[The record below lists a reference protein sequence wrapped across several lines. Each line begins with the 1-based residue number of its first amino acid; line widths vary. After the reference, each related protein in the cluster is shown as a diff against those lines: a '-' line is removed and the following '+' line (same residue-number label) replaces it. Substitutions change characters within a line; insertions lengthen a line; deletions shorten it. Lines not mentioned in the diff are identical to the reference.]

1 MKSGHRHHCPG
12 PFGHPPPPEAF
23 TRRHWITN
31 VAGGMGAWALLSLL
45 EREGRAAGLAAAIS
59 GDAAAMNPLRA
70 RPPHF
75 PAKAK
80 SVIFLMMAGGPSQME
95 TLDPKPVLDKLAG
108 QRMPESF
115 GKIPA
120 QFTDVTKELL
130 LGCRIKFRNCGQ
142 SGLPISDAFPFLQK
156 HADKLAVLRSC
167 YHDAFNHSPAQYVLA
182 TGMSRLG
189 YPSLGAWITY
199 GLGSVSDNLPAMVV
213 MMENDGRVKGGTPL
227 WGNGFL
233 PAIYQGAPIQSG
245 GTPILYVNRPS
256 DVSEESQRD
265 TLDMAQWLNRRHAAR
280 ASAASRE
287 LDSRIAAY
295 ELAYRMQT
303 AAPEAVDLSRE
314 SEQTRKLYG
323 LDDEVTRSFGARCL
337 IARRLVER
345 GVRFVQVISGS
356 GDAKDWDHH
365 DDAYQGTLRQ
375 ARKVDQP
382 IAALLRDLEARGKL
396 EETLIVWTGEFGRT
410 PTSQG
415 GKGRDHNPNG
425 YSMWM
430 AGGGI
435 NGGKAIGATDEIGLR
450 AVEDKLHMHDVHATI
465 LSLLGLDH
473 HKLTYLFQGRQ
484 MRLTDVG
491 GDNDLSRRLLND
503 VMPPPTHG
511 AVLRRT

>member
-1 MKSGHRHHCPG
+1 MSCPHCPG
-12 PFGHPPPPEAF
+12 PFGTPVSRR
-23 TRRHWITN
+23 TISRRHWITN

-45 EREGRAAGLAAAIS
+45 ERDGLASTLAPAIS
-59 GDAAAMNPLRA
+59 DTTAAAPNPLA
-70 RPPHF
+70 AKPPHF
-75 PAKAK
+75 AAKAK

-95 TLDPKPVLDKLAG
+95 TLDPKPLLNKLAG
-108 QRMPESF
+108 QRLPESF

-130 LGCRIKFRNCGQ
+130 LPCRIDFKNCGQ
-142 SGLPISDAFPFLQK
+142 SGIPISGAFPHLQK
-156 HADKLAVLRSC
+156 HADKLAVIRSC
-167 YHDAFNHSPAQYVLA
+167 YHDAFNHSPAQYVLT

-189 YPSLGAWITY
+189 YPSVGAWITY
-199 GLGSVSDNLPAMVV
+199 GLGSASQNLPAMVV
-213 MMENDGRVKGGTPL
+213 MMESDGKVKGGTPL

-233 PAIYQGAPIQSG
+233 PPIYQGSPVQTS
-245 GTPILYVNRPS
+245 GTPILYVNRQQ
-256 DVSEESQRD
+256 DTSEQDQRRV
-265 TLDMAQWLNRRHAAR
+265 LDFAQSLNRRHAKEVT
-280 ASAASRE
+280 AATRE

-303 AAPEAVDLSRE
+303 AAPEAVDLAKE
-314 SEQTRKLYG
+314 SQATKQLYG
-323 LDDEVTRSFGARCL
+323 IDDETTREFGTRCL

-356 GDAKDWDHH
+356 GDTKDWDHH
-365 DDAYQGTLRQ
+365 DDAYEGTMRQ
-375 ARKVDQP
+375 ARKTDQP
-382 IAALLRDLEARGKL
+382 VAALLADLESRGLL
-396 EETLIVWTGEFGRT
+396 EQTLVVWTGEFGRT

-435 NGGKAIGATDEIGLR
+435 RGGKVIGATDELGLR
-450 AVEDKLHMHDVHATI
+450 ATEDKCHVHDIHATM

-473 HKLTYLFQGRQ
+473 RKLTYLFQGRQ

-491 GDNDLSRRLLND
+491 GDNDLAKRLI
-503 VMPPPTHG
+503 V
-511 AVLRRT
+511 

>member
-1 MKSGHRHHCPG
+1 MSSRRRMVHHCPG
-12 PFGHPPPPEAF
+12 PFGGVGPAASAS

-45 EREGRAAGLAAAIS
+45 EREGRADLAPAIS
-59 GDAAAMNPLRA
+59 GERGLDPLRA

-75 PAKAK
+75 PTKAK

-95 TLDPKPVLDKLAG
+95 TLDPKPVLNKLAG

-130 LGCRIKFRNCGQ
+130 LGCRLNFRNCGR
-142 SGLPISDAFPFLQK
+142 SGLPISDAFPHLQRQ
-156 HADKLAVLRSC
+156 ADKLAVLRSC
-167 YHDAFNHSPAQYVLA
+167 YHDAFNHSPAQYVLT
-182 TGMSRLG
+182 TGTSRLG

-199 GLGSVSDNLPAMVV
+199 GLGTQSDNLPAMVV
-213 MMENDGRVKGGTPL
+213 MMESDGRVKGGTPL

-233 PAIYQGAPIQSG
+233 PAIYQGSPIQTG
-245 GTPILYVNRPS
+245 GTPILYVNRQP
-256 DVSEESQRD
+256 DMSEESQRH
-265 TLDMAQWLNRRHAAR
+265 TLDLAQWLNRRHAR
-280 ASAASRE
+280 SSAASPE
-287 LDSRIAAY
+287 LDARIAAY

-303 AAPEAVDLSRE
+303 AAPEAVDITKE
-314 SEQTRKLYG
+314 SAETRKLYG
-323 LDDEVTRSFGARCL
+323 IDGDLTRSFAIRCL

-345 GVRFVQVISGS
+345 GVRFVQIISGS
-356 GDAKDWDHH
+356 GDTKDWDHH
-365 DDAYQGTLRQ
+365 DDAYEGTLRQ

-396 EETLIVWTGEFGRT
+396 DETLVVWTGEFGRT

-435 NGGKAIGATDEIGLR
+435 KGGKIIGATDEIGLR
-450 AVEDKLHMHDVHATI
+450 AVEDKLHMHDIHATL

-473 HKLTYLFQGRQ
+473 RKLTYLFQGRE

-491 GDNDLSRRLLND
+491 GDNDLAKRLI
-503 VMPPPTHG
+503 V
-511 AVLRRT
+511 

>member
-1 MKSGHRHHCPG
+1 MSNHHRHQCPG
-12 PFGHPPPPEAF
+12 PFGAPALADM
-23 TRRHWITN
+23 TRRHWITS
-31 VAGGMGAWALLSLL
+31 VAGGMGAWALMSLL
-45 EREGRAAGLAAAIS
+45 ERDGRAAALVPAIS
-59 GDAAAMNPLRA
+59 GGDDPAAGNPLRA

-75 PAKAK
+75 PARAK

-95 TLDPKPVLDKLAG
+95 TLDPKPVLNKLAG

-130 LGCRIKFRNCGQ
+130 LGCRIDFRNCGQ
-142 SGLPISDAFPFLQK
+142 SGLPISAAFPHLQK

-167 YHDAFNHSPAQYVLA
+167 YHDAFNHSPAQYVLT

-199 GLGSVSDNLPAMVV
+199 GLGSQSDNLPAMVV
-213 MMENDGRVKGGTPL
+213 MMESDGRVKGGTPL

-233 PAIYQGAPIQSG
+233 PAIYQGSPIQTG
-245 GTPILYVNRPS
+245 GTPILYVNRPPE
-256 DVSEESQRD
+256 VSEESQRQ
-265 TLDMAQWLNRRHAAR
+265 TLDLAQWLNRRHAAA

-303 AAPEAVDLSRE
+303 AAPEAVDISRE

-365 DDAYQGTLRQ
+365 DDAYGGTLRQ

-396 EETLIVWTGEFGRT
+396 DETLIVWTGEFGRT

-425 YSMWM
+425 FAMWM

-435 NGGKAIGATDEIGLR
+435 KGGQAIGATDDIGLR
-450 AVEDKLHMHDVHATI
+450 AVEDKVHMHDVHATI

-491 GDNDLSRRLLND
+491 GDNDLSRRLLG
-503 VMPPPTHG
+503 VARPKAG
-511 AVLRRT
+511 

>member
-1 MKSGHRHHCPG
+1 
-12 PFGHPPPPEAF
+12 
-23 TRRHWITN
+23 
-31 VAGGMGAWALLSLL
+31 MGAWALLSLL
-45 EREGRAAGLAAAIS
+45 ERDGHAASLAPAIS
-59 GDAAAMNPLRA
+59 GEPASDLAALNPLRA

-80 SVIFLMMAGGPSQME
+80 NVIFLMMAGGPSQME
-95 TLDPKPVLDKLAG
+95 TLDPKPLLNQLAG

-130 LGCRIKFRNCGQ
+130 LGCRINFRRCGQ
-142 SGLPISDAFPFLQK
+142 SGIPISDAFPHLQQ

-167 YHDAFNHSPAQYVLA
+167 YHDAFNHSPAQYVLT

-189 YPSLGAWITY
+189 YPSVGAWITY

-213 MMENDGRVKGGTPL
+213 MLENDGKVKGGTPL

-233 PAIYQGAPIQSG
+233 PAIYQGSPIQTS
-245 GTPILYVNRPS
+245 GTPILYVQRPG
-256 DVSEESQRD
+256 DVSDESQRR
-265 TLDMAQWLNRRHAAR
+265 TLDLAQWLNRRHAR
-280 ASAASRE
+280 EITAATRE

-303 AAPEAVDLSRE
+303 AAPEAVDLKSE
-314 SEQTRKLYG
+314 SPETRQLYG
-323 LDDEVTRSFGARCL
+323 LDEPVTHEFGARCL

-345 GVRFVQVISGS
+345 GVRFVQIISGS
-356 GDAKDWDHH
+356 GDTKDWDHH
-365 DDAYQGTLRQ
+365 DDAYEGTMRQ

-382 IAALLRDLEARGKL
+382 IAALLCDLEARGKL
-396 EETLIVWTGEFGRT
+396 DETLVVWSGEFGRT

-435 NGGKAIGATDEIGLR
+435 KGGKIIGATDEIGLR
-450 AVEDKLHMHDVHATI
+450 AVEDKLHMHDLHATI
-465 LSLLGLDH
+465 LALLGLDH
-473 HKLTYLFQGRQ
+473 RRLTYLFQGRE
-484 MRLTDVG
+484 MRLSDVG
-491 GDNDLSRRLLND
+491 GEHEISRRLL
-503 VMPPPTHG
+503 G
-511 AVLRRT
+511 

>member
-1 MKSGHRHHCPG
+1 MS
-12 PFGHPPPPEAF
+12 
-23 TRRHWITN
+23 RRHWITQ

-45 EREGRAAGLAAAIS
+45 ERDGRAGELAPAIS
-59 GDAAAMNPLRA
+59 GDPAALNPLRA
-70 RPPHF
+70 KAPHF
-75 PAKAK
+75 AAKAR

-95 TLDPKPVLDKLAG
+95 TLDPKPVLNKLAG
-108 QRMPESF
+108 QKLPASF

-130 LGCRIKFRNCGQ
+130 LGCRLAFRNCGQ
-142 SGLPISDAFPFLQK
+142 SGIPMSDAFPHLQK

-167 YHDAFNHSPAQYVLA
+167 YHDAFNHSPAQYVLT

-189 YPSLGAWITY
+189 FPSLGAWITY

-213 MMENDGRVKGGTPL
+213 MMEEDGRVKGGTPL

-233 PAIYQGAPIQSG
+233 PAIYQGAPIQTG
-245 GTPILYVNRPS
+245 GTPILYVNRPAE
-256 DVSEESQRD
+256 VSEERQRR
-265 TLDMAQWLNRRHAAR
+265 TLDLAQWLNRRHAAQ

-287 LDSRIAAY
+287 LDARIAAY

-303 AAPEAVDLSRE
+303 AAPEAVDIGRE
-314 SEQTRKLYG
+314 SEPTRKLYG
-323 LDDEVTRSFGARCL
+323 LEDPVTRSFGTRCL

-365 DDAYQGTLRQ
+365 DDTYAGTLRQ
-375 ARKVDQP
+375 SRKVDQP
-382 IAALLRDLEARGKL
+382 IAALLQDLKARGKL
-396 EETLIVWTGEFGRT
+396 DETLVVWTGEFGRT

-425 YSMWM
+425 FSMWM

-435 NGGKAIGATDEIGLR
+435 KGGSIIGATDELGLR
-450 AVEDKLHMHDVHATI
+450 AVEDKLHMHDIHATI

-473 HKLTYLFQGRQ
+473 RKLTYLFQGRE

-491 GDNDLSRRLLND
+491 GNNDLSRRL
-503 VMPPPTHG
+503 T
-511 AVLRRT
+511 

>member
-1 MKSGHRHHCPG
+1 MTRSKAHYCPG
-12 PFGHPPPPEAF
+12 PFGAPPLAVS
-23 TRRHWITN
+23 RRHWITH
-31 VAGGMGAWALLSLL
+31 VAGGMGAWAVLSLL
-45 EREGRAAGLAAAIS
+45 EREGHAELAPAIS
-59 GDAAAMNPLRA
+59 GDDPGALNPLRA
-70 RPPHF
+70 RPQHF

-95 TLDPKPVLDKLAG
+95 TLDPKPVLNKLAG

-130 LGCRIKFRNCGQ
+130 LGCKLTFRNCGQ
-142 SGLPISDAFPFLQK
+142 SGIPISDAFPNLQR

-167 YHDAFNHSPAQYVLA
+167 YHDAFNHSPAQYVLT

-189 YPSLGAWITY
+189 YPSIGAWITY
-199 GLGSVSDNLPAMVV
+199 GLGSESDNLPAMVV
-213 MMENDGRVKGGTPL
+213 MMESDGRVKGGTPL

-233 PAIYQGAPIQSG
+233 PAIYQGSPIQTE
-245 GTPILYVNRPS
+245 GTPILYVNRQS
-256 DVSEESQRD
+256 DMTEESQRN
-265 TLDMAQWLNRRHAAR
+265 TLDMAQWLNRRHAKI
-280 ASAASRE
+280 SAASPE
-287 LDSRIAAY
+287 LDARIASY

-303 AAPEAVDLSRE
+303 AAPEAVDIMKE
-314 SEQTRKLYG
+314 SEETRKLYG
-323 LDDEVTRSFGARCL
+323 IDSDVTRSFGTRCL

-356 GDAKDWDHH
+356 GDTKDWDHH
-365 DDAYQGTLRQ
+365 DDAYEGTLRQ

-382 IAALLRDLEARGKL
+382 IGALLRDLEARGKL
-396 EETLIVWTGEFGRT
+396 DETLVVWTGEFGRT

-435 NGGKAIGATDEIGLR
+435 KGGKIIGATDEIGLR
-450 AVEDKLHMHDVHATI
+450 AVDDKLHMHDIHATI

-473 HKLTYLFQGRQ
+473 WKLTYLFQGRE

-491 GDNDLSRRLLND
+491 GTNDLSKRLIGELKARR
-503 VMPPPTHG
+503 G
-511 AVLRRT
+511 AP

>member
-1 MKSGHRHHCPG
+1 MSKAHPHCPG
-12 PFGHPPPPEAF
+12 PFHRPLTAPPAAASQAM

-31 VAGGMGAWALLSLL
+31 VGGGMGAWALLSLL
-45 EREGRAAGLAAAIS
+45 ERDGHAAELAPAIS
-59 GDAAAMNPLRA
+59 GAGGTLNPLRA

-95 TLDPKPVLDKLAG
+95 TLDPKPVLNKLAG
-108 QRMPESF
+108 QRLPESF

-120 QFTDVTKELL
+120 QFTDITKELL
-130 LGCRIKFRNCGQ
+130 LGCKFNFRNCGR
-142 SGLPISDAFPFLQK
+142 SGIPISDAFPHLQR

-167 YHDAFNHSPAQYVLA
+167 YHDAFNHSPAQYVLT

-189 YPSLGAWITY
+189 YPSIGAWITY
-199 GLGSVSDNLPAMVV
+199 GLGSQSDNLPAMVV
-213 MMENDGRVKGGTPL
+213 MLENDGKVKGGTPL

-233 PAIYQGAPIQSG
+233 PAIHQGAPIQAS
-245 GTPILYVNRPS
+245 GTPILYVKRPPEI
-256 DVSEESQRD
+256 SEQSQRK

-280 ASAASRE
+280 LSAASQE

-303 AAPEAVDLSRE
+303 AAPDAVDIMKE

-323 LDDEVTRSFGARCL
+323 IDLEHTRNFGTRCL

-345 GVRFVQVISGS
+345 GVRFVQLISGS
-356 GDAKDWDHH
+356 GDTKDWDHH
-365 DDAYQGTLRQ
+365 DDSHEGTRRQ
-375 ARKVDQP
+375 SRLVDQP
-382 IAALLRDLEARGKL
+382 IAALLQDLEARGKL
-396 EETLIVWTGEFGRT
+396 EETLVVWTGEFGRT

-435 NGGKAIGATDEIGLR
+435 KGGKIIGATDELGLR
-450 AVEDKLHMHDVHATI
+450 AVEDKLHIHDIHATI

-473 HKLTYLFQGRQ
+473 RKLTYLFQGRE

-491 GDNDLSRRLLND
+491 GDNDLSKRLL
-503 VMPPPTHG
+503 T
-511 AVLRRT
+511 

>member
-1 MKSGHRHHCPG
+1 MSCNCPG
-12 PFGHPPPPEAF
+12 PFGAPPPRQIS
-23 TRRHWITN
+23 RRHWITQ

-45 EREGRAAGLAAAIS
+45 ENDGLAAELAPAIS
-59 GDAAAMNPLRA
+59 DRALPTTVPSQTKSTLNPLA
-70 RPPHF
+70 PKPAHF
-75 PAKAK
+75 PAKAR

-95 TLDPKPVLDKLAG
+95 SFDPKPLLNKLAG

-130 LGCRIKFRNCGQ
+130 LGCRINFKNCGA
-142 SGLPISDAFPFLQK
+142 SGMPISDAFPHIQK
-156 HADKLAVLRSC
+156 HADKLAVIRSC
-167 YHDAFNHSPAQYVLA
+167 YHDAFNHSPAQYVLT

-189 YPSLGAWITY
+189 YPSVGAWITY
-199 GLGSVSDNLPAMVV
+199 GLGSESQDLPAMVV
-213 MMENDGRVKGGTPL
+213 MLESDGKVKGGTPL

-233 PAIYQGAPIQSG
+233 PPIYQGSPVQPS
-245 GTPILYVNRPS
+245 GTPILYVNRQS
-256 DVSEESQRD
+256 DTTEESQRKI
-265 TLDMAQWLNRRHAAR
+265 LDLAQSLNRRHADQIT
-280 ASAASRE
+280 AATRE

-303 AAPEAVDLSRE
+303 AAPEAVDLAKETDATKR
-314 SEQTRKLYG
+314 LYG
-323 LDDEVTRSFGARCL
+323 LDNETTREFGSRCL

-356 GDAKDWDHH
+356 GDSKDWDHH
-365 DDAYQGTLRQ
+365 DDVYTGTLRQ
-375 ARKVDQP
+375 AGKTDQP
-382 IAALLRDLEARGKL
+382 VAALLADLESRGLL
-396 EETLIVWTGEFGRT
+396 EQTLVVWTGEFGRT

-435 NGGKAIGATDEIGLR
+435 QGGKIIGATDDLGLR
-450 AVEDKLHMHDVHATI
+450 AVSDKCHMHDIHATM

-473 HKLTYLFQGRQ
+473 RKLSYLHQGRQ

-491 GDNDLSRRLLND
+491 GDNDLAKRLL
-503 VMPPPTHG
+503 T
-511 AVLRRT
+511 

>member
-1 MKSGHRHHCPG
+1 MPDHPHSCPG
-12 PFGHPPPPEAF
+12 PFGHPATPPSPAAAESMS
-23 TRRHWITN
+23 RRHWITN

-45 EREGRAAGLAAAIS
+45 ERDGRAAALAPAIS
-59 GDAAAMNPLRA
+59 GDPRALNPLRA
-70 RPPHF
+70 RAPHF

-80 SVIFLMMAGGPSQME
+80 NVIFLMMAGGPSQME
-95 TLDPKPVLDKLAG
+95 TLDPKPLLNKLAG
-108 QRMPESF
+108 QKLPESF

-120 QFTDVTKELL
+120 QFTDVTKEVL
-130 LGCRIKFRNCGQ
+130 LGCKITFRNCGQ
-142 SGLPISDAFPFLQK
+142 SGIPITDAFPHLQR

-167 YHDAFNHSPAQYVLA
+167 HHEAFNHSPAQYVLT

-189 YPSLGAWITY
+189 YPSIGGWITY
-199 GLGSVSDNLPAMVV
+199 GLGSASDNLPAMVV
-213 MMENDGRVKGGTPL
+213 MMEEDGRVKGGTPL

-233 PAIYQGAPIQSG
+233 PAIYQGSPIQTG
-245 GTPILYVNRPS
+245 GTPILYVNRQS
-256 DVSEESQRD
+256 DTSEQSQRRI
-265 TLDMAQWLNRRHAAR
+265 LDMAQWLNRRHAAQV
-280 ASAASRE
+280 SAASRE

-303 AAPEAVDLSRE
+303 AAPEAVDIMKE
-314 SEQTRKLYG
+314 SAETRKLYG
-323 LDDEVTRSFGARCL
+323 IDNDASRSFGTRCL

-356 GDAKDWDHH
+356 GDTKDWDHH
-365 DDAYQGTLRQ
+365 DDAYEGTLRQ

-382 IAALLRDLEARGKL
+382 IGALLRDLEARGKL
-396 EETLIVWTGEFGRT
+396 DETLVVWTGEFGRT

-435 NGGKAIGATDEIGLR
+435 QGGKVIGATDELGLR
-450 AVEDKLHMHDVHATI
+450 AVEDKLHMHDIHATI

-473 HKLTYLFQGRQ
+473 RKLTYLFQGRE

-491 GDNDLSRRLLND
+491 GDNDLAKRLLGT
-503 VMPPPTHG
+503 PSPKR
-511 AVLRRT
+511 A

>member
-1 MKSGHRHHCPG
+1 MIYQGRRPVCPG
-12 PFGHPPPPEAF
+12 PFGDAPPGGM
-23 TRRHWITN
+23 TRRHWITQ

-45 EREGRAAGLAAAIS
+45 ERDGLAEGLAPAIS
-59 GDAAAMNPLRA
+59 GDPGAGNPLRA

-75 PAKAK
+75 PARAK
-80 SVIFLMMAGGPSQME
+80 NVIFLMMAGGPSQME

-108 QRMPESF
+108 QRLPSSF

-130 LGCRIKFRNCGQ
+130 LGCRLRFQRSGQ
-142 SGLPISDAFPFLQK
+142 SGIPITDAFPHLQK

-167 YHDAFNHSPAQYVLA
+167 YHDAFNHSPAQYVLT

-213 MMENDGRVKGGTPL
+213 MMEEDGRVKGGTPL

-233 PAIYQGAPIQSG
+233 PAIYQGSPIQTG

-256 DVSEESQRD
+256 EVSEESQRR
-265 TLDMAQWLNRRHAAR
+265 TLDFAQWLNQRHAAHT
-280 ASAASRE
+280 SAATRE

-303 AAPEAVDLSRE
+303 AAPEAVDIGKE
-314 SEQTRKLYG
+314 SAETRKLYG
-323 LDDEVTRSFGARCL
+323 IDEPVTRSFGTRCL

-365 DDAYQGTLRQ
+365 DDAYEGTLRQ

-382 IAALLRDLEARGKL
+382 IAALLRDLQARGKL
-396 EETLIVWTGEFGRT
+396 DETLIVWTGEFGRT

-425 YSMWM
+425 FSMWM

-435 NGGKAIGATDEIGLR
+435 RGGQIFGATDELGLR
-450 AVEDKLHMHDVHATI
+450 AVEDKLHMHDIHATI

-491 GDNDLSRRLLND
+491 GDNDLGRRLQRLPA
-503 VMPPPTHG
+503 PPK
-511 AVLRRT
+511 AV